1 MTVSFER
8 TKKEQKAGLRRDPGH
23 IALGTSGLDG
33 RSEELF
39 GDYIMSKLQVSENSL
54 TYTADTTLANE
65 LESRLKEL
73 ERNIAVAR
81 QFIGMA
87 DECYSK
93 VKHEWELLQQ
103 DIGVKNTTAHQTRLP
118 SSLEDTVDESEVR
131 GTARREKNS
140 RSESQRKKD
149 ENSLDNSPGLEDR
162 SEERRVGKECR
173 AGWGA
178 LQ

>member
-1 MTVSFER
+1 MTLSFKR
-8 TKKEQKAGLRRDPGH
+8 TKKEQKAVLRRYPGH

-54 TYTADTTLANE
+54 TDIANTTLANQ

-103 DIGVKNTTAHQTRLP
+103 DIGVKNATTHQTQLP
-118 SSLEDTVDESEVR
+118 SSSDTIDESEVR

-140 RSESQRKKD
+140 RSESQRKKAED
-149 ENSLDNSPGLEDR
+149 SPDTFPGPEDHA
-162 SEERRVGKECR
+162 E
-173 AGWGA
+173 
-178 LQ
+178 